1 MGRKS
6 RAKKTR
12 LEAVDVI
19 EIQESPHTLFGGI
32 FIVEEADGPF
42 IMLRAGEIFSGI
54 SRECLPPFRKLPR
67 DEARNINWFALQQ
80 EYVNNFRDREV
91 QREQLFVT
99 I

>member
-12 LEAVDVI
+12 LEVGDVI
-19 EIQESPHTLFGGI
+19 EIQESRFTLMAGI
-32 FIVEEADGPF
+32 FVVEEADGPF

-54 SRECLPPFRKLPR
+54 NRECLPPFRKLSR

-80 EYVNNFRDREV
+80 EYVNNFRDREA
-91 QREQLFVT
+91 QREQFVVT